1 MTDRQKVVSVVKAWV
16 GAKQG
21 DSTHKKILGIYN
33 NHKPLAQGYKVKP
46 TDAWCM
52 TTVSAAF
59 IEAGL
64 SDLIPTECSCPR
76 FVDLAKKR
84 GIWVERDDFYPGLGD
99 IILYDWQDNG
109 IGDNVGNPDHVG
121 VVEKVIDDVVT
132 VIEGNMGGVVG
143 RRKIPINGKNI
154 RGYCAPKFAT
164 KENGNRAAVQSR
176 FGFDNN
182 TMAFLDKHPFPDA
195 LYLKLATKG

>member
-1 MTDRQKVVSVVKAWV
+1 MTDRQKVVSVIKGWV
-16 GAKQG
+16 GAKHG
-21 DSTHKKILGIYN
+21 DSTHKKILAIYN
-33 NHKPLAQGYKVKP
+33 THLPLAQGYKVKP
-46 TDAWCM
+46 TDADCM

-64 SDLIPTECSCPR
+64 SDLIPTECSCSR
-76 FVDLAKKR
+76 FVELAKKR

-109 IGDNVGNPDHVG
+109 VGDNVGNPDHVG
-121 VVEKVIDDVVT
+121 IVEKVIDDVIT
-132 VIEGNMGGVVG
+132 VIEGNMGGMVG

-154 RGYCAPKFAT
+154 RGYCTPKFAT